1 MINVKKKLQIYQ
13 IYSIIIDK
21 CKEETANLILGE
33 DIHCK
38 EFSEF
43 EKLGEIRSFYGIV
56 TLYFINQYVDVLNYS
71 NPNRKFFYR
80 NEDILKK
87 GEYSVNNLNFNP
99 TYVKTHNGILQDS
112 IKEDYGFVYDRND
125 VTGGKGDQIFTG
137 YIFFLKNIIHYNERT
152 YKKIQDVLS
161 NIGGIYQF
169 VMIISIY
176 INNFYNNYII
186 LLDTENLLNSTI
198 SDEKNKK
205 KKNKYEDRNN
215 IIKDFDKIK
224 KTSERKIFNTEI
236 TNNKHEIIKNNIS
249 QTNNNC
255 INPLDET
262 NLENQKKVKN
272 INKNDDKN
280 SNKKYKKNFI
290 EYFLF
295 KISFGKKCNHFK
307 IYNDFIIKII
317 SEEHLVKNHL
327 NIYNLLRDTVKK
339 KSHRRNSYQLK
350 DLLKLV

>member
-1 MINVKKKLQIYQ
+1 MIKL
-13 IYSIIIDK
+13 
-21 CKEETANLILGE
+21 
-33 DIHCK
+33 
-38 EFSEF
+38 
-43 EKLGEIRSFYGIV
+43 
-56 TLYFINQYVDVLNYS
+56 
-71 NPNRKFFYR
+71 
-80 NEDILKK
+80 
-87 GEYSVNNLNFNP
+87 
-99 TYVKTHNGILQDS
+99 
-112 IKEDYGFVYDRND
+112 
-125 VTGGKGDQIFTG
+125 
-137 YIFFLKNIIHYNERT
+137 
-152 YKKIQDVLS
+152 
-161 NIGGIYQF
+161 
-169 VMIISIY
+169 
-176 INNFYNNYII
+176 
-186 LLDTENLLNSTI
+186 
-198 SDEKNKK
+198 
-205 KKNKYEDRNN
+205 
-215 IIKDFDKIK
+215 K

-236 TNNKHEIIKNNIS
+236 TSNKHEIIKNNIS

-262 NLENQKKVKN
+262 NLENQRKVKN

-307 IYNDFIIKII
+307 IYNDFRIKII